1 MANEMMAGSE
11 KAIVPSRDIK
21 PGMDVLDEIAA
32 AVGDDSAEVE
42 ETEMAETEMPA
53 ETDADAPA
61 AAAAPSEDAEVIA
74 TALGIDAM
82 QAQML
87 FDAAQMMEITRGKSG
102 KDLAA
107 MLEKDFSLRMELEKL
122 AGGVADQM
130 QMGLM
135 EGAGAEMPPEPPPE
149 MPAA

>member
-32 AVGDDSAEVE
+32 AVGAEGAEVE
-42 ETEMAETEMPA
+42 ETEMVEEEMPA
-53 ETDADAPA
+53 EAEAPAPAEA
-61 AAAAPSEDAEVIA
+61 AAASEDAEVIA
-74 TALGIDAM
+74 AALGIDAM

-87 FDAAQMMEITRGKSG
+87 FDAAQMMEMTRGKSG
-102 KDLAA
+102 KELAD

-122 AGGVADQM
+122 AGGAADQM
-130 QMGLM
+130 EMGMM
-135 EGAGAEMPPEPPPE
+135 ESPMAEMPPAPPPE
-149 MPAA
+149 MPAS